1 MWVSSVLAAAFLRVV
16 ILLPDI
22 QNRKSDRDSHF
33 FFSFPEFRDGRIQ
46 EYVRTPL
53 PIISMPQ

>member
-33 FFSFPEFRDGRIQ
+33 FSFPEFRDGRVQ

-53 PIISMPQ
+53 PIMSSPQ

>member
-33 FFSFPEFRDGRIQ
+33 FFFVSRVQRWEDTG
-46 EYVRTPL
+46 VC
-53 PIISMPQ
+53 